1 MFITQSKRAAVFYVV
16 ASDTFDSLCVRDLTT
31 KKYKLENS
39 PFTRRAIDA
48 TVNILISMNMCE
60 SQYDH
65 M

>member
-1 MFITQSKRAAVFYVV
+1 MFISQSKRDVVFCVV
-16 ASDTFDSLCVRDLTT
+16 ASDTFDSLCVRDFSA
-31 KKYKLENS
+31 KKCKLENS

-48 TVNILISMNMCE
+48 TANSLISMNMCE